1 MENRTKI
8 NQNRASR
15 GPGGALGGAQGS
27 KTDFGWILGA
37 NMRPSWVQVEAKLTS
52 NRIHSGMV
60 FRSSFWIGCQS
71 ILGWI
76 LKTFWDPKWS
86 PRVNLRQEVQNL

>member
-27 KTDFGWILGA
+27 KIDFRWIWGA
-37 NMRPSWVQVEAKLTS
+37 NMSPSWVQVEAKL
-52 NRIHSGMV
+52 
-60 FRSSFWIGCQS
+60 SS
-71 ILGWI
+71 
-76 LKTFWDPKWS
+76 KADP
-86 PRVNLRQEVQNL
+86 